1 MIRVNLVKERPRP
14 VESRVVFDEAKKIAL
29 GGSLILLLAAA
40 YVGWNFWSL
49 GETKAQVER
58 DIEAARVEEQR
69 LNQVIS
75 EVRAFEAR
83 RTQLEQRVALIE
95 ELRRGQT
102 APVHILDQVSRSL
115 PDMVWL
121 TKMSQ
126 SNYDLTLEGNCL
138 TLTSLSDFVGAL
150 EHSRYFAR
158 PVEILNS
165 EVVAAT
171 PTTPELIKFQ
181 VKATFQ
187 MAGLKSTA
195 APAAAGA
202 PGAPAVPP
210 ATKGAGRG

>member
-1 MIRVNLVKERPRP
+1 MIRVNLVKERQRP
-14 VESRVVFDEAKKIAL
+14 VESRVVFDDAKKIAL
-29 GGSLILLLAAA
+29 GGSLIVLLAFA
-40 YVGWNFWSL
+40 YAGWHYWSL
-49 GETKAQVER
+49 DQAQQQVGR
-58 DIEAARVEEQR
+58 DIDAARVEEQR

-83 RTQLEQRVALIE
+83 RAQLEQRVALIE

-126 SNYDLTLEGNCL
+126 SNFDLTIEGNCL

-165 EVVAAT
+165 EVVPAT
-171 PTTPELIKFQ
+171 QTTPELIKFS

-195 APAAAGA
+195 APAAAA

-210 ATKGAGRG
+210 AAKGAGRG

>member
-1 MIRVNLVKERPRP
+1 VIRVNLVKERARP
-14 VESRVVFDEAKKIAL
+14 VESRVVFDEARKIAL
-29 GGSLILLLAAA
+29 GGSLILLLAFA
-40 YVGWNFWSL
+40 YVGWNYWTL
-49 GETKAQVER
+49 GETQAQVER

-83 RTQLEQRVALIE
+83 RAQLEQRVALIE

-121 TKMSQ
+121 TRMSQ
-126 SNYDLTLEGNCL
+126 TNYDLVLEGNCL
-138 TLTSLSDFVGAL
+138 SLTALSDFVGAL

-165 EVVAAT
+165 EVVPST

-195 APAAAGA
+195 AAAPAT

-210 ATKGAGRG
+210 AAKGAGRG